1 MGGAAKVD
9 GVALNLGVDVAVD
22 MQRIRNAVDLHHGD
36 AREHDQKRQDQP
48 EPHVQAGGTA
58 MREKNM
64 RNPLAG
70 NGSVF
75 CSY

>member
-36 AREHDQKRQDQP
+36 AREHHQKRQDQP
-48 EPHVQAGGTA
+48 KTHVQAGS
-58 MREKNM
+58 NCH
-64 RNPLAG
+64 
-70 NGSVF
+70 S
-75 CSY
+75 